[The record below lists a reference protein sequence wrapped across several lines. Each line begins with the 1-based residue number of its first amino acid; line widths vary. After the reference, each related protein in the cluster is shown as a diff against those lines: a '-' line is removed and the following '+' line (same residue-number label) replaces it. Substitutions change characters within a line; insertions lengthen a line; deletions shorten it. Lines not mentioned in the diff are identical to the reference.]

1 MYFNEEETREILPV
15 VFIRIHI
22 PISIRSTIVLLYY
35 LSCQSCQADVQ
46 ITFVVWCILDYFLT
60 DSLAAQCTCTLTQT
74 QPLMFHSRMT
84 VKYFNILIFNTS
96 WFENGT
102 CSMVSFQ
109 FMCRHA
115 VTRYNIS
122 MDNRIWIF
130 RIYLR
135 SGKTS
140 QIVDRNILEYKGRYF
155 VFCIFVSPSLD
166 TWPWLRGPW
175 LLVFYLV
182 VV

>member
-1 MYFNEEETREILPV
+1 MIMYFNEEETREILPV

-84 VKYFNILIFNTS
+84 VKYFNILIHHDLKMEHVQWSLFS
-96 WFENGT
+96 S
-102 CSMVSFQ
+102 C
-109 FMCRHA
+109 A
-115 VTRYNIS
+115 VTP
-122 MDNRIWIF
+122 
-130 RIYLR
+130 
-135 SGKTS
+135 
-140 QIVDRNILEYKGRYF
+140 
-155 VFCIFVSPSLD
+155 SPV
-166 TWPWLRGPW
+166 TT
-175 LLVFYLV
+175 
-182 VV
+182 